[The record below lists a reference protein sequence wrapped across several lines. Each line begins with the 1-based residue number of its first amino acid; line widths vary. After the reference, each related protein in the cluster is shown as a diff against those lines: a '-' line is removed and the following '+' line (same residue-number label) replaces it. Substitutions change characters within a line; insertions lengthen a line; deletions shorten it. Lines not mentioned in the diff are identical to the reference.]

1 MSRLRIEIPGE
12 PVFCAML
19 PVRITDLNYG
29 KHLANDK
36 LIGMLHEAR
45 VQFFVHLGCKDDL
58 DFFGV
63 GLIQADVA
71 VEYKS
76 EAFYGQ
82 TIAVAIHIADKT
94 PKSFTVYYRL
104 SDHNDGRLIALAR
117 TSMVAFD
124 YAERKV
130 SRWPDRVPAV
140 FQP

>member
-1 MSRLRIEIPGE
+1 MSRLRIAIPGE
-12 PVFCAML
+12 PVFCALL

-36 LIGMLHEAR
+36 LVGMLHEAR
-45 VQFFVHLGCKDDL
+45 VQFFVHLGCIDDL
-58 DFFGV
+58 NFFGV

-82 TIAVAIHIADKT
+82 TMAVDIHIADQT
-94 PKSFTVYYRL
+94 PKSFAVYYRL
-104 SDHNDGRLIALAR
+104 TDSKDQRLIALAR

-124 YAERKV
+124 YAQRKV
-130 SRWPDRVPAV
+130 VSFPEDVPAV
-140 FQP
+140 FRP